1 MEDALIAARPD
12 DYAVYT
18 LENVRTI
25 GKFCTNYDG
34 DTADFLLVIDGNIQR
49 HRVRMMGYDSPEMKS
64 ALSDPKRDEK
74 KAAALVAK
82 ARLAELCGGAN
93 AVVLYVR
100 CHGGD
105 KYGRQLVTVYRTSD
119 YAGSSINQQMID
131 EGHGYAYFGGK
142 KE

>member
-1 MEDALIAARPD
+1 MEGALAAARPD

-34 DTADFLLVIDGNIQR
+34 DTADFLLVIDGKIQR
-49 HRVRMMGYDSPEMKS
+49 HRVRMMGYDSPEMKP
-64 ALSDPKRDEK
+64 ALSDPKREEK

-82 ARLAELCGGAN
+82 ARLAELCGVPGS
-93 AVVLYVR
+93 VLYVQ

-105 KYGRQLVTVYRTSD
+105 KYGRQLVSVYRTSD
-119 YAGSSINQQMID
+119 YAGLSINQQMID